1 MPDSVKI
8 GASKLNIYPRDDLLM
23 DSVQDSP
30 NAHVKQYLEYY
41 CEPKYFP
48 KFAVLLKGE
57 WGIGK
62 TWFVDQYRKELEAK
76 GRKVLYVSLYGLS
89 SFSEI
94 EFEFFRQLQPFL
106 ASKGMEVVGKL
117 LKGMLR
123 TSLKIDLDGD
133 GKDNAS
139 IISQLPDI
147 DVSKYLSNVNE
158 SILIFD
164 DLERCQIPLISV
176 LGYINSFV
184 EHQNLKVIIVANEDE
199 VKKLLPDDRYA
210 ETTEKI
216 IGQILEIKSEFNAAL
231 KSFIAELNDTEV
243 RLFLSLNCQE
253 ICQIYAQGGY
263 ENLRVLRRIIQDFA
277 RIYQKLPDRACKKT
291 ELLQDVLKLLAVL
304 SIEINCDSISPAEI
318 NNMKEGLKFTQHRAG
333 YQILDSG
340 VPEIQ
345 EKLVKYNLDF
355 EFFPTLEW
363 WKLFF
368 NEGFI
373 DLEKLE
379 SSLAISQ
386 YFKDENT
393 PDWIKLWRFTDLQ
406 DDEFVALLD
415 KIRIDFQNL
424 KILDVGEIIHI
435 VGIWL
440 YLSKIDLYGMN
451 KEEIL
456 LFAKECI
463 TRLRKE
469 NKLEA
474 FPLDLPV
481 SQMLSSGEAGKYFLS
496 VKGLEDGLYEFIDF
510 LDEERKSV
518 AFEDVLPNEAGKLL
532 MKMTTN
538 PPDFYHAL
546 HEDSP
551 NSKTSSNLVFHKVP
565 ILSHIPSD
573 DFVKSLLSMNSF
585 HQQATFWAITRR
597 YKHISNSHNAI
608 LLDELDW
615 LKSVRN
621 LILTEVST
629 RSGKL
634 SAYRLKTLLE
644 ADLNKDA
651 ITDII
656 QRLEDVK
663 ASQSSVPEPNHDN
676 N

>member
-1 MPDSVKI
+1 
-8 GASKLNIYPRDDLLM
+8 M

-41 CEPKYFP
+41 CDPKYSP

-57 WGIGK
+57 WGTGK

-89 SFSEI
+89 NFSEI

-117 LKGMLR
+117 LKSMLR

-133 GKDNAS
+133 GKDDAS
-139 IISQLPDI
+139 ITSQLPDI
-147 DVSKYLSNVNE
+147 DISKHLSNVNE

-184 EHQNLKVIIVANEDE
+184 EHQNLKVVIVANEDE

-231 KSFIAELNDTEV
+231 ESFIAELNDPKV
-243 RLFLSLNCQE
+243 KSFLSSNCQE

-263 ENLRVLRRIIQDFA
+263 ENLRVLRRIIQDFV
-277 RIYQKLPDRACKKT
+277 RIYEKLPDRACKKT
-291 ELLQDVLKLLAVL
+291 DLLQDVLKLLAAL
-304 SIEINCDSISPAEI
+304 SIEINRGSILPAEI
-318 NNMKEGLKFTQHRAG
+318 ADMKEGFRVTQHRAG
-333 YQILDSG
+333 YPSLESG

-345 EKLVKYNLDF
+345 EKLSKYHIDF

-363 WKLFF
+363 WKAFF
-368 NEGFI
+368 DQGFI
-373 DLEKLE
+373 DSEKLE
-379 SSLAISQ
+379 NSLVSSQ
-386 YFKDENT
+386 YFQDENT
-393 PDWIKLWRFTDLQ
+393 PDWMKLWRFTDLQ
-406 DDEFVALLD
+406 DDEFVNLLN
-415 KIRIDFQNL
+415 KMESSFQ
-424 KILDVGEIIHI
+424 KMEILDIGEIIHV

-440 YLSKIDLYGMN
+440 HLSKIDLYDKS

-456 LFAKECI
+456 SFSKEYI
-463 TRLRKE
+463 IRLRKD
-469 NKLEA
+469 NKLKV
-474 FPLDLPV
+474 FPLYLPV
-481 SQMLSSGEAGKYFLS
+481 SQMFSSGEAGQYSLG

-510 LDEERKSV
+510 LDEERRSV
-518 AFEDVLPNEAGKLL
+518 TFKDALPDEAEKLL
-532 MKMTTN
+532 MKMKTN
-538 PPDFYHAL
+538 PPDFYNAL
-546 HEDSP
+546 YEDPP
-551 NSKTSSNLVFHKVP
+551 NSQPSSHLVFNEVP
-565 ILSHIPSD
+565 ILRHIQAA
-573 DFVKSLLSMNSF
+573 DFMENLLTMSSF

-597 YKHISNSHNAI
+597 YKRIPNSKNAI

-615 LKSVRN
+615 LKSVRD
-621 LILTEVST
+621 LILKEVIA

-644 ADLNKDA
+644 ADPNKDA
-651 ITDII
+651 IDDII
-656 QRLEDVK
+656 QRLEEVK